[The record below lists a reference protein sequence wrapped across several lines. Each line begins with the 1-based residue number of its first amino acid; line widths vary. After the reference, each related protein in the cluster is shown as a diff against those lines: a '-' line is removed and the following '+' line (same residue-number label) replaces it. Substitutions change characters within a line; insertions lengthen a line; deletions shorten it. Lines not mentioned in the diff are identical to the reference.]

1 MSKPF
6 NLEEAKAGKP
16 VQTRDGRKV
25 RILCTDAAG
34 PLPVIAAIRC
44 QAIDLPT
51 RRRAD
56 GLLFDGEESKNDLVM
71 ATVVHTKWVNI
82 FDISHCTCLGST
94 TLYNSEADAKRKV
107 KGALGYVTTVPIT
120 WEE

>member
-71 ATVVHTKWVNI
+71 ATVIHTKWINV
-82 FDISHCTCLGST
+82 FPADIARGELRNRRMYDTKEGAQTFATCEG
-94 TLYNSEADAKRKV
+94 V
-107 KGALGYVTTVPIT
+107 ITVPIT